1 MPCGTRYQHSSVG
14 LVGEVIMFK
23 FLKTDPFL
31 IIPMVVGGIFLTA
44 CMMVFLALINEALG
58 TQTVLSTFPGTKQV
72 CARQQYNYSL
82 KVTQCAEYRTVPATC
97 KNIERSGPIF
107 DTFTNVTCD

>member
-31 IIPMVVGGIFLTA
+31 IIPMFVGGVFLSA
-44 CMMVFLALINEALG
+44 VVMVFIALTNDVLG
-58 TQTVLSTFPGTKQV
+58 TKTVLETFPGTKSV

-82 KVTQCAEYRTVPATC
+82 KVTQCVEHRTVAAVC
-97 KNIERSGPIF
+97 KKVEHKGPIF
-107 DTFTNVTCD
+107 DPFVNTSCE